1 MNWLPISTST
11 RTSPEFIG
19 SEPIQRATWLCLMLY
34 CAEHETGGVIRD
46 CASWGDRRW
55 MQTIGSTKAEVLA
68 DCALFRFV
76 GDDMVVWGYDPD
88 YERIV
93 RDKRIIGKRGGMASA
108 ASRKRNKLDE
118 CLNHTLN
125 HTVQRIGE
133 EGMGMDRRVENA
145 HAGEIVTL
153 SGMKA
158 SPPTM
163 DEVLIHAGIVGMS
176 EQNAR
181 EFFDYWTGAE
191 WTRMNGVPLRNWK
204 AAMVSRKN
212 DLANGGKN
220 HGRTNNRRRVADN
233 HWSSGSGEYNGKF

>member
-1 MNWLPISTST
+1 
-11 RTSPEFIG
+11 
-19 SEPIQRATWLCLMLY
+19 MLY
-34 CAEHETGGVIRD
+34 CAEHETGGVIRE

-55 MQTIGSTKAEVLA
+55 MQTIGSTKAEVLS
-68 DCALFRFV
+68 DCSLFRFV
-76 GDDMVVWGYDPD
+76 GVDLVVWGYDPD
-88 YERIV
+88 YEGIV
-93 RDKRIIGKRGGMASA
+93 RDKRIIGQRGGIASA
-108 ASRKRNKLDE
+108 ASRKRKKKNE
-118 CLNHTLN
+118 CLNHTLK

-133 EGMGMDRRVENA
+133 DGIGMDRIGENA

-158 SPPTM
+158 SPPTLE
-163 DEVLIHAGIVGMS
+163 EVLIHAGVVGMTDA
-176 EQNAR
+176 QAR

-212 DLANGGKN
+212 DLANGGTN

-233 HWSSGSGEYNGKF
+233 HYQGTGGEYDNRF